1 MRRRALVDGAD
12 QSELFGMTSVG
23 LTRCNHY
30 DEETSRQCGRELRH
44 KPPHSPIIPEGF
56 PWAPDTRGMLRQG
69 DGASA
74 TIAAQAV
81 AGKRSELQIEV
92 IGAFMEY
99 GPMGDRRLETLPQFE
114 GRFRQSTVRKR
125 RSELF
130 ALGILVDTGETD
142 HFDGS
147 TFSRWALAPGFTLD
161 REKTE

>member
-12 QSELFGMTSVG
+12 QSELFGAGS
-23 LTRCNHY
+23 LRLNRCEHY
-30 DEETSRQCGRELRH
+30 DEETSRRCGRERGH
-44 KPPHSPIIPEGF
+44 KPPHSPIVPEAM

-69 DGASA
+69 DGAAA

-81 AGKRSELQIEV
+81 AGKRSKLQVEV
-92 IGAFMEY
+92 IGAFVKY
-99 GPMGDRRLETLPQFE
+99 GSMGDRRLETLPEFE